1 MSSPDDQGNL
11 IKPQQKSAEARV
23 EEYQDLKSTMVD
35 SAVFDA
41 KSVNNYSNMFSSQIG
56 SDEPQIVETGP
67 SDERNR
73 ESLIAETQS
82 FTEQQIEYALAQEAK
97 QKTVQS
103 S

>member
-1 MSSPDDQGNL
+1 M
-11 IKPQQKSAEARV
+11 KPHGKSAEVRV

-67 SDERNR
+67 SEERNR

-82 FTEQQIEYALAQEAK
+82 FTDQQIEYALSQEAK
-97 QKTVQS
+97 NKAVQS
-103 S
+103 SKQA